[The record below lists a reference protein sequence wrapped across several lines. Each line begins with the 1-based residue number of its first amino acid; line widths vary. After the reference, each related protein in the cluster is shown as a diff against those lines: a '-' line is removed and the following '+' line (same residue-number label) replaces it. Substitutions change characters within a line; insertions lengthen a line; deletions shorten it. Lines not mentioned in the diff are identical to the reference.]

1 MIFNM
6 NILGIFFSKSEL
18 LRRDIQYYNSAKYTT
33 KMIASGPFMKKDF
46 IKKFPFLK
54 KKFL

>member
-6 NILGIFFSKSEL
+6 NILGIFSKSEL
-18 LRRDIQYYNSAKYTT
+18 LRRDIQYYNSVKYTT
-33 KMIASGPFMKKDF
+33 KMIASGPFMKNF
-46 IKKFPFLK
+46 IKISL